1 MNWDLPDPFVI
12 ELKIPAE
19 AIDHYGHVN
28 NAEYLRFIEKVSWQ
42 HSQQLGLS
50 LDDYRALDRA
60 MVVVRH
66 ELDYQ
71 APAYE
76 GDELEMATWI
86 VDCDQRNSLVRRFQL
101 QRCSDKKT
109 LFRGKTYFACVA
121 LSSHRPRRLPEK
133 FLQVYLPALI
143 EEMPS
148 HS

>member
-1 MNWDLPDPFVI
+1 MSWDLPQPFCLQFKV
-12 ELKIPAE
+12 PAE

-28 NAEYLRFIEKVSWQ
+28 NAEYLKFVEQISWQ
-42 HSQQLGLS
+42 HSQDLGLS
-50 LDDYRALDRA
+50 LTDYRALDRA

-76 GDELEMATWI
+76 GDQLEMATWI
-86 VDCDQRNSLVRRFQL
+86 VDCDQRTRLVRRFQL
-101 QRCSDKKT
+101 RRPADGKT

-133 FLQVYLPALI
+133 FIQIYLPAMIAETPASL
-143 EEMPS
+143 
-148 HS
+148 